1 MHIEP
6 GIVHGA
12 KMAFAFATVAGCT
25 TYAAR
30 QAVKDIAES
39 NIGSFAARAAMAT
52 MGTFICFQV
61 LPHYQAGVSEVHFIF
76 GTALFLLL
84 GAAPAAIGLA
94 LGLLIQ
100 GMLFA
105 PTDLPMFAV
114 NATTLL
120 VPMFAMAAVA
130 KRMTKGRAYVDLAY
144 TDVLKMSAM
153 YQGGVVAWVAFWVVY
168 GQGFGAMGDVM
179 TFAASYMVVLLVEPV
194 FDLLALAGVKALKG
208 RAGGL
213 LTARV
218 YNA

>member
-12 KMAFAFATVAGCT
+12 KMALAFATAAGCA

-30 QAVKDIAES
+30 EALKDVKAS
-39 NIGSFAARAAMAT
+39 NGISFAARAAMAT
-52 MGTFICFQV
+52 VGTFICFQV
-61 LPHYQAGVSEVHFIF
+61 LPHYVAGVSEVHFIM

-84 GAAPAAIGLA
+84 GAAPAALGLA
-94 LGLLIQ
+94 LGLLLQ

-120 VPMFAMAAVA
+120 VPLFAMAAVA
-130 KRMTKGRAYVDLAY
+130 KRLTAGRAYVDLAY
-144 TDVLKMSAM
+144 SDVLKMSAL

-179 TFAASYMVVLLVEPV
+179 AFGASYMVVLLVEPV
-194 FDLLALAGVKALKG
+194 FDLVALAAAKGLKG
-208 RAGGL
+208 RAAGL
-213 LTARV
+213 LSGRV
-218 YNA
+218 YAA